1 MIPTAI
7 LPLIITIN
15 KQSACEWMGS
25 LPSALKHSFQRMWF
39 MGGGRTEWEDVL
51 FVTRTFL
58 KWDAFQSA
66 SQSMQID
73 IFNHLGRSPST
84 DQLIWSMGLLAYAAN
99 AAPVLWHNRA
109 LVHLKKDSNL
119 QQTAIFRAEKSKV
132 AVYLATDN
140 WNTAFSYF
148 SKRTSCPQIKH

>member
-1 MIPTAI
+1 
-7 LPLIITIN
+7 
-15 KQSACEWMGS
+15 
-25 LPSALKHSFQRMWF
+25 MWF
-39 MGGGRTEWEDVL
+39 TGGGRTEWEDVL
-51 FVTRTFL
+51 YVTRTFL

-73 IFNHLGRSPST
+73 IFNHLGRSPAT
-84 DQLIWSMGLLAYAAN
+84 PFWSMGLLASAANARRFDN
-99 AAPVLWHNRA
+99 AAPVLWHNQA
-109 LVHLKKDSNL
+109 LVYLKKDSNL
-119 QQTAIFRAEKSKV
+119 QQTAIFRAEKSEV